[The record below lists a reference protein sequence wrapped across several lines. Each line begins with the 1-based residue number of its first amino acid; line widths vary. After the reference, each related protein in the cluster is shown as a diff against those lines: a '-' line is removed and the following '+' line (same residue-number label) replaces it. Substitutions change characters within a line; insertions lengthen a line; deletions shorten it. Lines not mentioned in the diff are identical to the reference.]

1 LPPSPKEIRCY
12 QLLVKKQ
19 LEYFRTPQNNN
30 IIEYLV
36 YTLNSPSTA
45 LTDIS
50 KTSPGYKYTIY
61 EVAVIQGSLNLTKA
75 ALTSNVE
82 TAYAVID
89 PEEVRRY
96 AEDFDKLWSEAIAV
110 KSPEDLKPRQ

>member
-1 LPPSPKEIRCY
+1 LNTLE
-12 QLLVKKQ
+12 LLKITI
-19 LEYFRTPQNNN
+19 LLNTLSTPLTPLAQHLQ
-30 IIEYLV
+30 IYLRRV
-36 YTLNSPSTA
+36 R
-45 LTDIS
+45 
-50 KTSPGYKYTIY
+50 GYKYTIY

-96 AEDFDKLWSEAIAV
+96 AEDFDKLWNEAIAI

>member
-1 LPPSPKEIRCY
+1 LLGRGIFSDDNAYNSAINSLKKLFQELGNSIEVRLY
-12 QLLVKKQ
+12 DKGQLHAKM
-19 LEYFRTPQNNN
+19 
-30 IIEYLV
+30 IIV
-36 YTLNSPSTA
+36 
-45 LTDIS
+45 D
-50 KTSPGYKYTIY
+50 K
-61 EVAVIQGSLNLTKA
+61 VAVIQGSLNLTKA

-96 AEDFDKLWSEAIAV
+96 AEDFDKLWNEAIAV